1 MNRADPFPDGN
12 ESINRAMSQRLPFG
26 REPTMKNQGMWLLKF
41 FAVMILIAGS
51 HTWMHALQFQNPIQ
65 AAKDAYN
72 KAKQQQQ
79 KPVQPSP
86 APRQQPTPQ
95 QQQAAH
101 ATSTDTAPTPP
112 PPFSDCCTPEA
123 LKRIAGTVQFVDI
136 VGVKLGMTPAQAV
149 AAIKAHN
156 PNLQI
161 ETQTARMDDPAGAQG
176 SFVKV
181 PYVINANPPLVLKI
195 RRGTRFPIGEPV
207 VAANLLDSLRKKY
220 GDDNY
225 QMRGRGWVY
234 DSGGKLLTRELTYDE
249 RMCVGDSPAGG
260 PAGSEIEAQG
270 HESGMGIGITST
282 ELGAGIS
289 PGCNLVFATVDDN
302 LATSISPNAQI
313 AGLSVT
319 LESGALKYGAQRAT
333 HEWLQGKVDAKLK
346 KQSDDAKKRTG
357 PEF

>member
-1 MNRADPFPDGN
+1 
-12 ESINRAMSQRLPFG
+12 
-26 REPTMKNQGMWLLKF
+26 MKNQGMWFVTCLAAMML
-41 FAVMILIAGS
+41 VAGS
-51 HTWMHALQFQNPIQ
+51 VTSVHAQFQNPIQ

-79 KPVQPSP
+79 KPGQPSP
-86 APRQQPTPQ
+86 APGQQPTPQ
-95 QQQAAH
+95 QQQVAH

-112 PPFSDCCTPEA
+112 PPLSDCCTPEA
-123 LKRIAGTVQFVDI
+123 LKRIAGTVGFTDI

-181 PYVINANPPLVLKI
+181 PYIINAHTVRGPGSDGSSEWIALEFSVAPNPPLVLKI
-195 RRGTRFPIGEPV
+195 RRSTRFPIGQPV

-225 QMRGRGWVY
+225 QMSGRNWVY
-234 DSGGKLLTRELTYDE
+234 DSSGNLLTRALTYDE
-249 RMCVGDSPAGG
+249 RMCVGNSPALG
-260 PAGSEIEAQG
+260 PSGSETEAQG
-270 HESGMGIGITST
+270 HESGMAIGITST
-282 ELGAGIS
+282 QPGPGIS

-333 HEWLQGKVDAKLK
+333 HEWLQGKLDAKLK
-346 KQSDDAKKRTG
+346 QQSDDAKKRSA
-357 PEF
+357 PVF